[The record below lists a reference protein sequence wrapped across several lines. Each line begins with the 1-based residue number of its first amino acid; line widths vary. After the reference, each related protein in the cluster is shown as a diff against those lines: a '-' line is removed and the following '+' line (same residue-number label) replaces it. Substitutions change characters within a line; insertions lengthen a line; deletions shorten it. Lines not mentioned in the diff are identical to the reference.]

1 MKRNKALSLVLA
13 LVLFLSLSS
22 SALGAGIKLPAGL
35 TKLEDEVFYGCA
47 SVTDV
52 TVPSGVK
59 SIGTNVFK
67 KTAANVWIKGSKGSP
82 MLKLLKGGFDIK
94 AGTKY
99 RALLIA
105 QAYKGTVNEL
115 DGPPYDVANMKKTL
129 AEFTGTPFVCTV
141 RQDLTAD
148 GIRSAILN
156 TFSAATQYDVSL
168 FYYSGHGVDS
178 TGDLVGTDT
187 GSYYGYV
194 SPSEL
199 RSILDQVPGRKIVIV
214 DACYSGNMLDY
225 IKANGGGSGFAGA
238 FASAFR
244 DPTPAANFTEEENA
258 AAYSKYYVMAAC
270 TAYETSSEVGSY
282 SYSTG
287 SYNYFGV
294 FTYALLRGLGYD
306 ARAKAF
312 CSRYADANGD
322 GKITFG
328 EAFAYARDETV
339 RFEDEYLSRVPQTPQ
354 SNLPSNN
361 TYCPFR

>member
-13 LVLFLSLSS
+13 LVLFLCLAS

-59 SIGTNVFK
+59 TIGKNVFK
-67 KTAANVWIKGSKGSP
+67 NTAANVWIKGSKGSP
-82 MLKLLKGGFDIK
+82 MLTLLKGGFDIK

-105 QAYKGTVNEL
+105 QAYTGTVNEL

-178 TGDLVGTDT
+178 TGDLVGTDND
-187 GSYYGYV
+187 SYYGYV

-199 RSILDQVPGRKIVIV
+199 RSILDQIPGRKIVIV

-225 IKANGGGSGFAGA
+225 IKGNGSSRFAGA

-258 AAYSKYYVMAAC
+258 AAYNKYYVMAAS
-270 TAYETSSEVGSY
+270 TAYETSSEVG
-282 SYSTG
+282 TG
-287 SYNYFGV
+287 STYFGV

-306 ARAKAF
+306 AHMQAF

-328 EAFAYARDETV
+328 EAFAYARDETF
-339 RFEDEYLSRVPQTPQ
+339 RFEDYYLSRTPQTPQ